1 MKEAG
6 IPEAVVRDI
15 IGHESKAV
23 SANYTHV
30 DEAIAALKKYSATLV
45 PIFLHEKPPASS
57 S

>member
-6 IPEAVVRDI
+6 IPEAVGRDI

-45 PIFLHEKPPASS
+45 PICLHEKPPASS

>member
-6 IPEAVVRDI
+6 IAEATVRDI

-30 DEAIAALKKYSATLV
+30 DEASKRAAMEKYA
-45 PIFLHEKPPASS
+45 ASLQPGIKETEHP
-57 S
+57 

>member
-23 SANYTHV
+23 SATHV

-45 PIFLHEKPPASS
+45 PICLHEKPPASS